1 MGAAVRGVVVA
12 GAEGWVMNSPQAEMQ
27 AVGVTVEVGAGR
39 KVMMQS
45 VVAKRVRKIPISR
58 GGEAGEEDPDI

>member
-1 MGAAVRGVVVA
+1 
-12 GAEGWVMNSPQAEMQ
+12 MNSPQAEMQ

>member
-12 GAEGWVMNSPQAEMQ
+12 GAEGWVMNSPLAEMQ

-45 VVAKRVRKIPISR
+45 VVAKRVRKIPI
-58 GGEAGEEDPDI
+58 